1 MVARRFLTVVR
12 APATAWFALLV
23 VVLTGTLTVSVR
35 IAMHAPDTTMGQPEV
50 RAVRYAALGGLSEV
64 GFEADGASS
73 QTFGSV
79 IALPYEEPTFHDRD
93 RNRTRP
99 PVPDPT
105 PTPPIDDDDD
115 DDDGE
120 EITAPLL
127 VTAVADRRS
136 AAQGDRIIYTFSVTN
151 VSEQVHENI
160 IAETHVPAGTY
171 AAGSC
176 TGFTNEGTLDAPMCV
191 DLAGL
196 PASGSDDRHLLR
208 AIGTMQPGAT
218 ARWELV
224 VRVGSDTADAFVIGN
239 HCRVRTT
246 AAVIVPSSDVWVT
259 VV

>member
-1 MVARRFLTVVR
+1 MTVVR
-12 APATAWFALLV
+12 APATRWSALLV

-35 IAMHAPDTTMGQPEV
+35 VAMRTPDTTMGPQDV

-79 IALPYEEPTFHDRD
+79 IALPYREPTPDRTH

-99 PVPDPT
+99 PVVDPPPEPPPD
-105 PTPPIDDDDD
+105 DG
-115 DDDGE
+115 DDGE

-127 VTAVADRRS
+127 VTAVADRTT
-136 AAQGDRIIYTFSVTN
+136 AAQGDRIVYAFSVTN
-151 VSEQVHENI
+151 VSDRVHENV
-160 IAETHVPAGTY
+160 IAETHIPAGTY

-176 TGFTNEGTLDAPMCV
+176 TGFTNEGTLDAPMCADV
-191 DLAGL
+191 AGL
-196 PASGSDDRHLLR
+196 PATGSDDHHLLR
-208 AIGTMQPGAT
+208 PIGTMQPGAT
-218 ARWELV
+218 AQWELV
-224 VRVGSDTADAFVIGN
+224 VRVGSDTADAVVIGN

-259 VV
+259 VT